1 MNTHFYRLR
10 AYGDCAKLGGMVSS
24 FIGGR
29 RRTTVSLE
37 VSQIKTDF

>member
-24 FIGGR
+24 FIDGR
-29 RRTTVSLE
+29 RRTTVRLE
-37 VSQIKTDF
+37 LSQIKTNF